1 MKTKSD
7 VRQYITLLESKKIL
21 LKTIKK
27 KKLKFW
33 KVVTGEYSSTVE
45 AGMLDKEWIFLLV
58 KMEKNQQKSWM
69 QKSASAPLD
78 AKNSLS

>member
-1 MKTKSD
+1 
-7 VRQYITLLESKKIL
+7 
-21 LKTIKK
+21 
-27 KKLKFW
+27 
-33 KVVTGEYSSTVE
+33 VVTGEYSSTVE